1 MHFSSVDAFVLEVE
15 TSLKTHFNG
24 YKIVFLIRTPK
35 SVKANIY
42 LCETVFIAFR
52 YNARN
57 GRTDFALIQ
66 DDRRVFGYDNLK
78 TWHCHPYINPTE
90 HVTCSNPSTNKIMS
104 DIKLVYN
111 SLKFK

>member
-1 MHFSSVDAFVLEVE
+1 MDISSVDTFILEVE
-15 TSLKTHFNG
+15 ASLKSHFDG

-42 LCETVFIAFR
+42 LCEKVFISFR

-66 DDRRVFGYDNLK
+66 NEQRVFGYDNLK
-78 TWHCHPYINPTE
+78 TWHCHPYTNPSK
-90 HVTCSNPSTNKIMS
+90 HVACSNPSTNKIIS
-104 DIKLVYN
+104 DIKHVYN
-111 SLKFK
+111 SLNL